1 MTVQICRSDRP
12 DDSIPYSDEGGAAA
26 LRRLASA
33 GPSPLAV
40 CSIFPRPLILVPRP
54 SFLMVPAQRCRG
66 NGMAEGETPCTCW
79 SLVPRPST
87 FVSCVCG
94 SIVVPLPSSLIPHSA
109 CHAPSFVCVL
119 YLVRRV
125 LCFVQCDVVLWAEWV
140 YLGRCVDRSPALA
153 KSPIPD
159 GHQRA
164 RCHPLSAVPCSR

>member
-119 YLVRRV
+119 YLIRRV
-125 LCFVQCDVVLWAEWV
+125 LCFVQCGVAQCSGRAEWV
-140 YLGRCVDRSPALA
+140 YLGRWA
-153 KSPIPD
+153 KSPIPNE
-159 GHQRA
+159 HQRA